1 MKKFFIS
8 LLAFSV
14 FSGTLFA
21 KQWTNNIGA
30 GMSIP
35 FSTIGVNKNGADDI
49 NQLGYGVEGTYIGQ
63 HENGFIA
70 KANVSIGLAT
80 SKDIS
85 VQERNTNLGVFENVA
100 LGIGYSFVNTERALF
115 GLAGMAGVEL
125 GQYSLEE
132 EKNSDSIETSY
143 SLVTVSFGTDI
154 FSVYKI
160 SERIGFFA
168 NLNARWIIA
177 GTARREVT
185 TESKN
190 NGKKKQETDSSS
202 TDLLGKFIV
211 QPSIGVI
218 WSF

>member
-154 FSVYKI
+154 FSFLCVSLLFTIPSFCAKVI
-160 SERIGFFA
+160 LPSGA
-168 NLNARWIIA
+168 SSAVNL
-177 GTARREVT
+177 
-185 TESKN
+185 
-190 NGKKKQETDSSS
+190 
-202 TDLLGKFIV
+202 
-211 QPSIGVI
+211 
-218 WSF
+218 